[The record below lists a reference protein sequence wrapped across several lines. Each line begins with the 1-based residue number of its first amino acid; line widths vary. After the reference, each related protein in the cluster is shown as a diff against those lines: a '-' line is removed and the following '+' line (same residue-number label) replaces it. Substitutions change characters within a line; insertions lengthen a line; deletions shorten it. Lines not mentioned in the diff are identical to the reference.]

1 MRLAEF
7 STRLLYK
14 KSGENQSAD
23 FFYTTVDIPMLME
36 SLTVSVTTH
45 SSSFAQIPF
54 ALFSPSSELRIL
66 KTSEGGSGD
75 YHVSCRISSSS
86 SDRGGLSGVI
96 EKGRWKLI
104 LQKRRFSED
113 ITADVIIDGAPLSAE
128 VKDARPKRLEK
139 RIISQHSGWYRGELH
154 VHSDH
159 STGRDSIGKILEV
172 AEKTGLDYIAITDH
186 FTISHWEEEA
196 CFSESSVLIIQSM
209 ELSGNRGHANLHG
222 IKSLKNPYVDDDGTL
237 ARFFGLDKMPDM
249 EAVADSVHEEGG
261 LFSINHPDSNI
272 ASAWRY
278 HEFPMS
284 KADIFEVWCT
294 SEGDFSLRYPA
305 IWDQYLKK
313 GMKLTG
319 VCSSDSHKAE
329 NHPLWSLGK
338 VMTYVYAQELS
349 ERGIIE
355 GIKSGRVF
363 MARGNAVLDFYA
375 EEDGR
380 TIFMGGGADDI
391 SKTVFN
397 VRLSQHPRGNLFIYL
412 SGQVHDIVHFD
423 GGECESYQFTV
434 PLNQIGYDDNQYI
447 RLEYYDE
454 LEAPRFW
461 GDTPRTQSALRLM
474 SNPIYFKRK

>member
-1 MRLAEF
+1 MRIAEF
-7 STRLLYK
+7 NARLLYK

-23 FFYTTVDIPMLME
+23 FFYKTVEIPMLME

-54 ALFSPSSELRIL
+54 AIFSPSSELRIL

-75 YHVSCRISSSS
+75 YHVSCTISASS
-86 SDRGGLSGVI
+86 SDRGGLSGLI
-96 EKGRWKLI
+96 EKGEWKLI

-113 ITADVIIDGAPLSAE
+113 ITADVIIDGTPLSGNISDI
-128 VKDARPKRLEK
+128 KPKRLEK
-139 RIISQHSGWYRGELH
+139 RCLSKAPGWYRGELH
-154 VHSDH
+154 VHSNH
-159 STGRDSIGKILEV
+159 STGRDSISRILEV

-196 CFSESSVLIIQSM
+196 SFSDSPVLIIQSM

-237 ARFFGLDKMPDM
+237 AGFFGLEKMPDM
-249 EAVADSVHEEGG
+249 EDVADSVHEEGG

-278 HEFPMS
+278 HEFPMR

-294 SEGDFSLRYPA
+294 SESDFSLRYPA

-313 GMKLTG
+313 GIKLTG

-329 NHPLWSLGK
+329 NHPLWSLGN
-338 VMTYVYAQELS
+338 VMTYVYASELS
-349 ERGIIE
+349 EAGIIE

-363 MARGNAVLDFYA
+363 MARGNAALDFYA
-375 EEDGR
+375 EEGGR
-380 TIFMGGGADDI
+380 TIYMGETADDI
-391 SKTVFN
+391 SKTAFT
-397 VRLSQHPRGNLFIYL
+397 VRLSSHPRGNLFIYL

-423 GGECESYQFTV
+423 GGESEAYQFSV
-434 PLNQIGYDDNQYI
+434 PLNHIGDDDNQYI

>member
-128 VKDARPKRLEK
+128 VNDAKPKRLEK
-139 RIISQHSGWYRGELH
+139 CIISQHPGWYRGELH
-154 VHSDH
+154 VHSNH

-186 FTISHWEEEA
+186 FTISHWEEDA
-196 CFSESSVLIIQSM
+196 FSAEISNPSSISAIM
-209 ELSGNRGHANLHG
+209 
-222 IKSLKNPYVDDDGTL
+222 TL
-237 ARFFGLDKMPDM
+237 PSSSI
-249 EAVADSVHEEGG
+249 VSDSVFTRP
-261 LFSINHPDSNI
+261 L
-272 ASAWRY
+272 SAW
-278 HEFPMS
+278 
-284 KADIFEVWCT
+284 
-294 SEGDFSLRYPA
+294 
-305 IWDQYLKK
+305 
-313 GMKLTG
+313 
-319 VCSSDSHKAE
+319 
-329 NHPLWSLGK
+329 
-338 VMTYVYAQELS
+338 
-349 ERGIIE
+349 
-355 GIKSGRVF
+355 
-363 MARGNAVLDFYA
+363 
-375 EEDGR
+375 
-380 TIFMGGGADDI
+380 
-391 SKTVFN
+391 
-397 VRLSQHPRGNLFIYL
+397 
-412 SGQVHDIVHFD
+412 
-423 GGECESYQFTV
+423 
-434 PLNQIGYDDNQYI
+434 PLNLSFPSSPFCENEK
-447 RLEYYDE
+447 LSS
-454 LEAPRFW
+454 
-461 GDTPRTQSALRLM
+461 SALCSL
-474 SNPIYFKRK
+474 P